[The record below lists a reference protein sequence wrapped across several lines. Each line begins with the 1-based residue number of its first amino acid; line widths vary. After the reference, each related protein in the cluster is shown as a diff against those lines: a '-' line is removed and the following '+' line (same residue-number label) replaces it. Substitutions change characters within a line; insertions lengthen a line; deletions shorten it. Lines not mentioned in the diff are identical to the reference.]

1 MFIVH
6 VIIVVKASNNNQWP
20 LDWFNA
26 HVETTRLKANVF
38 ASTIAHIWA
47 LGTFYYKATYFC
59 LL

>member
-6 VIIVVKASNNNQWP
+6 VIIVVKVFNNNQQP

-38 ASTIAHIWA
+38 A
-47 LGTFYYKATYFC
+47 LQ
-59 LL
+59 